1 LFVRSIASRSF
12 ALLAA
17 IALLVVQAGPAA
29 AYVLRSDEGRFS
41 IELPAEPSFQ
51 AIDEQSAAGAH
62 VRYQWLVDLGHRA
75 FIVTYNDYARTS
87 EAETIYDNGLEGAL
101 TATKGSLVRQQ
112 AVTLEGLQGREFF
125 ARMPS
130 GNTLR
135 QRLFLVGNR
144 FYQNIY
150 VGPPGSE
157 VEPAVEAFLASFRV
171 VR

>member
-1 LFVRSIASRSF
+1 VRSF
-12 ALLAA
+12 APRWFALAA
-17 IALLVVQAGPAA
+17 IVLLLVQVGAAG
-29 AYVLRSDEGRFS
+29 AYVLKSDEGRFS
-41 IELPAEPSFQ
+41 IELPGEPSFQ

-62 VRYQWLVDLGHRA
+62 VRYQWLLDQGGRA

-87 EAETIYDNGLEGAL
+87 ETESVYDHGVEGAL
-101 TATKGSLVRQQ
+101 AATGGNLVRQQ
-112 AVTLEGLQGREFF
+112 PVMLDGLRGREFF

-135 QRLFLVGNR
+135 QRLYLIGNR
-144 FYQNIY
+144 FYQTIY

-157 VEPAVEAFLASFRV
+157 TDPAVEAFLGSFRV

>member
-1 LFVRSIASRSF
+1 MRSFASRWS

-17 IALLVVQAGPAA
+17 LVLLAAQVGMAA
-29 AYVLRSDEGRFS
+29 AYVLKSDEGRFS

-62 VRYQWLVDLGHRA
+62 VRYQWLLDQGHRA
-75 FIVTYNDYARTS
+75 FIVTYNDYARAS
-87 EAETIYDNGLEGAL
+87 EAEALYDSGLEGAL
-101 TATKGSLVRQQ
+101 AATNGSLVRQQ
-112 AVTLEGLQGREFF
+112 PVTLEGLRGREFL

-130 GNTLR
+130 GNMLR
-135 QRLFLVGNR
+135 QRLFLIGNR
-144 FYQNIY
+144 FYQTIY
-150 VGPPGSE
+150 VGSPGSE